1 VAVAPPPALFG
12 KRSPAEPA
20 APAPDG
26 AAPILVA
33 DAGPA
38 AQPPAA
44 APPPAARAPLALT
57 LKPARLAA
65 GRGGKT
71 TLQIDGDGAVLQLGP
86 DADIDA
92 IADQLKAAL
101 EKR

>member
-1 VAVAPPPALFG
+1 VSVASALAVATVVPPPAV
-12 KRSPAEPA
+12 
-20 APAPDG
+20 
-26 AAPILVA
+26 LVA
-33 DAGPA
+33 DASPA
-38 AQPPAA
+38 PQTPAA
-44 APPPAARAPLALT
+44 APPSGAPRGPLALT
-57 LKPARLAA
+57 LKPARLAP

-71 TLQIDGDGAVLQLGP
+71 TLQIDGDGAVLQLGA